1 MRENQREI
9 KILLKNL
16 NRHIFTWR
24 SKCQWLRTDD
34 QGLAEFWY
42 HVVRWVHWSVQ
53 QSQSG
58 LNQMYFQ
65 RSNQYFCGWVFDRSW
80 TVWSG
85 LKVGLLD
92 FFCPQNDWSGDL
104 WVKWNGWKLVERWTP
119 NKDIVESFVE
129 ANPGVFWV
137 QQNSGPNTWT
147 QKLLFCTSSC
157 KMSGLNVKMSV
168 LS

>member
-65 RSNQYFCGWVFDRSW
+65 RSMQYFCGWVFDRSW

-92 FFCPQNDWSGDL
+92 FFC
-104 WVKWNGWKLVERWTP
+104 
-119 NKDIVESFVE
+119 
-129 ANPGVFWV
+129 
-137 QQNSGPNTWT
+137 T
-147 QKLLFCTSSC
+147 QKWLIWRS
-157 KMSGLNVKMSV
+157 MSKVKRMEACGTVDTKQRHRGELCRSKSRGFLGPTKLWTEHLDPETPV
-168 LS
+168 LHVQL